1 MSHYLIDAKLK
12 YGDLY
17 RYSSLDQEVVVTYRL
32 LTWKEYTS
40 YIELLE
46 SDALPRSVVE
56 EQIFSSCVLDKAYAA
71 NIDSLLAGD
80 ILTLVNLILVQSGPQ
95 TEADVADKL
104 EEKRSK
110 LYSLNSQIVSLI
122 CMAFPGLKP
131 EEIISMSW
139 DKVAGMLAL
148 AESILLESGRLKE
161 PIQMGAT
168 STRKKVKHKR
178 VDTSKANKDLSDANF
193 KPPPGDWNLD
203 RMRSQ

>member
-17 RYSSLDQEVVVTYRL
+17 RYSSLDEEVVVTYRL

-40 YIELLE
+40 YVELLE
-46 SDALPRSVVE
+46 SDALPRSIVE

-80 ILTLVNLILVQSGPQ
+80 ILTLVNLVLVQSGPQ

-110 LYSLNSQIVSLI
+110 LYSLNSQIISLI
-122 CMAFPGLKP
+122 CMAFPGFKP
-131 EEIISMSW
+131 EEIFAMPW
-139 DKVAGMLAL
+139 DKVAEILAL
-148 AESILLESGRLKE
+148 AESALIKSGRLEE
-161 PIQMGAT
+161 PIQIGAT
-168 STRKKVKHKR
+168 ATKKKVRHQR
-178 VDTSKANKDLSDANF
+178 IDTSRANKDLSDANL